1 MIRFRASSGHR
12 DTFNSAITPFAFP
25 AGERH
30 LKIEERRPIEQHEI
44 AIARF
49 SPSTM
54 HADLFQLAI
63 WSDYLSKESPDT
75 RQSVIMPY
83 LPAARADRGNPA
95 GAEVYAQFMADQLMQ
110 VHDFVTFDVHS
121 EAAEWIYKDRLNDG
135 IQLNRIRFVEPDA
148 IFKRALLT
156 GLIRDNQYAAVIAPD
171 KGAIRRASKV
181 SKVLGVPV
189 VCASKERDFETG
201 KLTAF
206 RVPELPGD
214 GPYLVVDDI
223 CDGGGTFMGLA
234 AETGLPPEK
243 LHLYVSHGLF
253 SNNAMPKLASAYG
266 RVYTTNSL
274 DRDLPDYTQDVQ
286 WELDRTFVQLD
297 ITLPLL
303 DKVTRLT
310 APNPVH

>member
-1 MIRFRASSGHR
+1 MIRFRASNGHEV
-12 DTFNSAITPFAFP
+12 FNSAITDFAFP

-44 AIARF
+44 AIVRF
-49 SPSTM
+49 SPSSM
-54 HADLFQLAI
+54 HGDLFQLAV

-110 VHDFVTFDVHS
+110 VHDFVAFDVHS
-121 EAAEWIYKDRLNDG
+121 EAAERIYSYRLNDG
-135 IQLNRIRFVEPDA
+135 ISTERIRFVEPDV
-148 IFKRALLT
+148 IFKRALAL
-156 GLIRDNQYAAVIAPD
+156 GYLSNQYTAVIAPD

-189 VCASKERDFETG
+189 VTASKERDFETG
-201 KLTAF
+201 RLTAF
-206 RVPELPGD
+206 SVPELPGD

-234 AETGLPPEK
+234 AEAHLPPEK
-243 LHLYVSHGLF
+243 LHLYVSHGVF
-253 SNNAMPKLASAYG
+253 SGMAMPKLASAYG
-266 RVYTTNSL
+266 RVITTNSL
-274 DRDLPDYTQDVQ
+274 DRTFPDYTQDMQ
-286 WELDRTFVQLD
+286 WALDKTFTQLD
-297 ITLPLL
+297 VTLPLL
-303 DKVTRLT
+303 DMVTRLS
-310 APNPVH
+310 APEPVQ